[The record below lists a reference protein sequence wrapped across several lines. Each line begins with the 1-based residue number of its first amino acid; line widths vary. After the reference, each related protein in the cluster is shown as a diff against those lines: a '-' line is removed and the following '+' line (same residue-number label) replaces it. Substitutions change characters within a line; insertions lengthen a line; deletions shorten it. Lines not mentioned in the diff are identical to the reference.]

1 MMVNIF
7 DLFKLKTAKAREEDN
22 SVAFLIVGLG
32 NPGRE
37 YRENR
42 HNIGFMVVDSI
53 CAEMNIRLGRLQS
66 KSLVGSGILHG
77 QKLVFA
83 KPQTYMNLSGQS
95 VSALM
100 RFYKLDPSQLLVI
113 HDDLDLPL
121 GTLRMRPSGG
131 SAGQKGLGSIIDQLS
146 TQDFPRLRM
155 GIGRPPGRMDAAD
168 YVLQDFNAD
177 ERELLAFVF
186 KRAVGAVS
194 VFVKDGIALA
204 MNQFNGS
211 LDA

>member
-1 MMVNIF
+1 MVNLLEI
-7 DLFKLKTAKAREEDN
+7 LRLRTHQANGEDN
-22 SVAFLIVGLG
+22 PVALLIVGLG

-42 HNIGFMVVDSI
+42 HNIGFMVIDYI
-53 CAEMNIRLGRLQS
+53 CKDMNIRLGRLQS
-66 KSLVGSGILHG
+66 KSLVGSGIHHG

-83 KPQTYMNLSGQS
+83 KPQTFMNLSGQS
-95 VSALM
+95 VSGLM
-100 RFYKLDPSQLLVI
+100 RFYKLNPSQLLVI

-131 SAGQKGLGSIIDQLS
+131 SAGQKGLGSIIEQLG

-155 GIGRPPGRMDAAD
+155 GIGRPSGRMDAAD
-168 YVLQDFNAD
+168 YVLQDFNQD
-177 ERELLAFVF
+177 ELDILKFVF
-186 KRAVGAVS
+186 LRAIGAVNI
-194 VFVKDGIALA
+194 FVEGGIEQA
-204 MNQFNGS
+204 MNQYNGS